1 MQNYSLEG
9 VQYDGIWLDMNEASS
24 FCDGSYGTGA
34 NLTNTGV
41 SFILPGEPGNL
52 VLDYRGSGPVGN
64 MTINGTSTRVV
75 TINQALSRRGRSQYS
90 SICHQQWIQQVAL
103 VANGTRASG
112 AVKLDVHNLWGLM
125 MFYLK
130 EAAHQQVYLASSG
143 KRTGHEDSS
152 RPFFSKIDTITAQL
166 GENLSLSGI
175 LQLQPFQIHFVG
187 ADACGFSTPHNITL
201 LPRRLTHLIDGNTDE
216 ELCNRV
222 AGASRTA
229 IAARYSL
236 LPYWYTLSAK
246 ASLYDTSPV
255 LPQSPVFPDEEEL
268 LGVDRQFLIGRDVL
282 VTPIL

>member
-1 MQNYSLEG
+1 MTVPALHLRRYSVAPKISAKYDPDTQFSLISFRVTASNGEAMRNYSLEG
-9 VQYDGIWLDMNEASS
+9 VQYAGIWLDMNEASS

-41 SFILPGEPGNL
+41 SFLLPGEPGNL
-52 VLDYRGSGPVGN
+52 VLDYRGEYLDYLRFHAQVPVGN
-64 MTINGTSTRVV
+64 MTVNGTLTCVV
-75 TINQALSRRGRSQYS
+75 TINQTLSRRGVDLNTPPYAIRNA
-90 SICHQQWIQQVAL
+90 W
-103 VANGTRASG
+103 R
-112 AVKLDVHNLWGLM
+112 K
-125 MFYLK
+125 
-130 EAAHQQVYLASSG
+130 
-143 KRTGHEDSS
+143 
-152 RPFFSKIDTITAQL
+152 
-166 GENLSLSGI
+166 SLPGI
-175 LQLQPFQIHFVG
+175 LQLQLFQIPFIG

-255 LPQSPVFPDEEEL
+255 LPPSLVFPDEE
-268 LGVDRQFLIGRDVL
+268 
-282 VTPIL
+282 

>member
-34 NLTNTGV
+34 NLTKTGV

-52 VLDYRGSGPVGN
+52 ILDYRVMIVQAQVPVGN

-112 AVKLDVHNLWGLM
+112 AVKLDVHNLWGL
-125 MFYLK
+125 
-130 EAAHQQVYLASSG
+130 
-143 KRTGHEDSS
+143 
-152 RPFFSKIDTITAQL
+152 I
-166 GENLSLSGI
+166 
-175 LQLQPFQIHFVG
+175 
-187 ADACGFSTPHNITL
+187 
-201 LPRRLTHLIDGNTDE
+201 
-216 ELCNRV
+216 V